1 MSAKLRL
8 AAVPSLLLATSA
20 AACSP
25 RSEPPPTPA
34 PPVTTLAAP
43 SSTPAPTAP
52 PATDLSPVTSAP
64 AVGAEPTPNPFG
76 TVSPAAPAQATPT
89 PEPSASPSPSPR
101 SSATSARGPLRL
113 QVLLDRAHFSPG
125 EIDGNAGGNTSR
137 ALDAFRRERR
147 LRSRGPVSEE
157 DWGAL
162 ESDNA
167 PTLVDYTLTQ
177 KDVRGPYQKS
187 IPEDM
192 MEKAKLD
199 ALSFTSP
206 LEALGERF
214 HASPKLLRALNAGPA
229 FARAGEV
236 VRVPNVH
243 TEASG
248 KAAKVVVTEADQSVV
263 ALDGAGRVLARFPA
277 TMGSEHD
284 PLPIGT
290 WKINGVSKDPPFF
303 YNPNL
308 FWDAKGDQSKA
319 KIAPGPNNPV
329 GVVWIDLSKAHYGI
343 HGTPEPSKI
352 AKTESHGCI
361 RLTNWDAEELSRMV
375 SPGIPAILER

>member
-1 MSAKLRL
+1 MNRHHRLLAVPAAVGL
-8 AAVPSLLLATSA
+8 AAA
-20 AACSP
+20 AIACSSRP
-25 RSEPPPTPA
+25 EPAPPPTI
-34 PPVTTLAAP
+34 
-43 SSTPAPTAP
+43 AP
-52 PATDLSPVTSAP
+52 PATTAP
-64 AVGAEPTPNPFG
+64 ASPSTPE
-76 TVSPAAPAQATPT
+76 AAPAEVSPIAESSPLDV
-89 PEPSASPSPSPR
+89 PMPSPSVSSAGPPPSPSASPSAASPER
-101 SSATSARGPLRL
+101 SARTPLRL

-125 EIDGNAGGNTSR
+125 EIDGTPGANTSR
-137 ALDAFRRERR
+137 ALEAFRRERK
-147 LRSRGPVSEE
+147 LRSRGPAATDD
-157 DWGAL
+157 DWSAL
-162 ESDNA
+162 ETSGA
-167 PTLVDYTLTQ
+167 PTLVDYTLTE
-177 KDVRGPYQKS
+177 KDAKGPYQRT

-199 ALSFTSP
+199 ALSYTSP

-214 HASPKLLRALNAGPA
+214 HASPKLLRALNAGHG
-229 FARAGEV
+229 FARAGEAV
-236 VRVPNVH
+236 QVPNVH

-248 KAAKVVVTEADQSVV
+248 KAAKVVVTEGDQSVV

-303 YNPNL
+303 YNPDL

-329 GVVWIDLSKAHYGI
+329 GVVWIDLSKEHYGI

-352 AKTESHGCI
+352 GKTESHGCI
-361 RLTNWDAEELSRMV
+361 RLTNWDAEELARIV
-375 SPGIPAILER
+375 SPGIPAILQR

>member
-1 MSAKLRL
+1 MSANLRL
-8 AAVPSLLLATSA
+8 LAVQALMLATTA
-20 AACSP
+20 AACSS

-34 PPVTTLAAP
+34 PPDSTLAAP
-43 SSTPAPTAP
+43 SAAPTVVPTALAPTDTSATASGQVSEAP
-52 PATDLSPVTSAP
+52 P
-64 AVGAEPTPNPFG
+64 TP
-76 TVSPAAPAQATPT
+76 
-89 PEPSASPSPSPR
+89 PSASPSTPSPPSVPSASPSVP
-101 SSATSARGPLRL
+101 SSARDPLRL

-125 EIDGNAGGNTSR
+125 EIDGTAGGNTSR
-137 ALDAFRRERR
+137 ALDAFRRARG

-157 DWGAL
+157 DWSAL

-167 PTLVDYTLTQ
+167 PTLVDYPLTE
-177 KDVRGPYQKS
+177 KDVKGPYQRS

-199 ALSFTSP
+199 ALSYTSP

-214 HASPKLLRALNAGPA
+214 HASPKLLRALNAGKG
-229 FARAGEV
+229 FARAGEIV
-236 VRVPNVH
+236 QVPNVH

-263 ALDGAGRVLARFPA
+263 ALDGRGRVLARFPA

-303 YNPNL
+303 YNPDL

-329 GVVWIDLSKAHYGI
+329 GVVWIDLSKEHYGI

-352 AKTESHGCI
+352 GKTESHGCI

-375 SPGIPAILER
+375 IPGIPAILER